1 LIFLRSQVSE
11 PIIGISHQKVLS
23 LAIPG
28 NYLIMLQRLYVH
40 NFRCLE
46 NFELTMKEMSSALL
60 IGKNG
65 TGKSTIATA
74 LEVLQSIGRG
84 INRVGQLVKSKDFT
98 RGRYD
103 VPIRLEIEVLLE
115 EKLYKYV
122 LALELPEKFK
132 ELRVF
137 EEQLLVAGNPI
148 FSRKE
153 AQVTLCGSS
162 RNRESQFLV
171 DWHLV
176 ALPVIQEQSE
186 TDPLHTFKNWLA
198 HIIILAPIPSLM
210 TGDSHGETLQPNRDG
225 ANIGEWF
232 SGLLGRYPAAYRDVD
247 KYLREVMP
255 DFQDFLNELIG
266 KEFKSLIVRF
276 AENNATLNVNFQD
289 LSDGEKCFF
298 LCAVVLAANKF
309 YGSVFCF
316 WDEPD
321 NYLSISEVGH
331 FITSLRRSFK
341 DSGQILVT
349 SHNPEAIRKF
359 SNENT
364 FILDRK
370 SHLEPTLIRL
380 LSDIPVTGDLIN
392 SLICGDIEL

>member
-1 LIFLRSQVSE
+1 MIFLRSQVSE

-74 LEVLQSIGRG
+74 LEVFQSIGRG

-115 EKLYKYV
+115 EKLYKYI
-122 LALELPEKFK
+122 LSLELPEKFK

-148 FSRKE
+148 YSRKE
-153 AQVTLCGSS
+153 AQVTIYSS
-162 RNRESQFLV
+162 SQNRESQFLV

-186 TDPLHTFKNWLA
+186 TDPLRTFKNWLA
-198 HIIILAPIPSLM
+198 HIIILAPIPALM
-210 TGDSHGETLQPNRDG
+210 TGDSHGETLQPKRDG

>member
-74 LEVLQSIGRG
+74 LEVFQSIGRG

-148 FSRKE
+148 YSRKE
-153 AQVTLCGSS
+153 AQVTLYSS
-162 RNRESQFLV
+162 SQNRESQFLV